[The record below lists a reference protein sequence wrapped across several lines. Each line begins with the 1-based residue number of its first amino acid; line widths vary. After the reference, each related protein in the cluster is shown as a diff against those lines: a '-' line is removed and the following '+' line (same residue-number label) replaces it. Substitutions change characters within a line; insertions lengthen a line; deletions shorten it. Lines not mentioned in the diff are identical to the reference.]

1 MLKWQLWSLKK
12 AIVNKVDD
20 YQRLVAK
27 ALRTVGEVLPW
38 DLVDEIKQNPG
49 LLVLDIRESD
59 EFQMMHIKDSL
70 HVPRGLLEGACVW
83 NYDDTISVLAKTR
96 DQSIVVV
103 CRSGNR
109 SALAALTMQQMGF
122 ENVRSLK
129 LGIKGWN
136 DNDLEMLNNQGDIV
150 DIDEIDEVLN
160 RAVEKSKLQP

>member
-38 DLVDEIKQNPG
+38 DLVEEIKQNPG

-70 HVPRGLLEGACVW
+70 HVPRGLLDGACVW